1 MILAIESATELRNG
15 FRFFLWFAPDR
26 DFSIRVMKKYLRIDD
41 KEILDD
47 AYTFYSEKLEKIPLP
62 NTQGNKVYHRRKGG
76 TEPAGKES
84 DAGEFCRSVDAAR
97 DPTERIFCAA
107 MEKLVYGRQQNQNRR

>member
-41 KEILDD
+41 KDVLDD
-47 AYTFYSEKLEKIPLP
+47 AYTFYSEKLEKIPYPTLKGIKFIIDEMADRNP
-62 NTQGNKVYHRRKGG
+62 QARKA
-76 TEPAGKES
+76 TPES
-84 DAGEFCRSVDAAR
+84 FIDLSMLQELEQSGFFAQLW
-97 DPTERIFCAA
+97 
-107 MEKLVYGRQQNQNRR
+107 KN